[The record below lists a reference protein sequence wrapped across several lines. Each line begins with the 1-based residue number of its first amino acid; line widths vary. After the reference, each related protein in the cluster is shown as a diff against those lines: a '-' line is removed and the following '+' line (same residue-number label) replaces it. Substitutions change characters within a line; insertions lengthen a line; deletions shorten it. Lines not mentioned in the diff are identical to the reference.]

1 MAGMLKYAVKK
12 IFLGIPAILGVSII
26 LFSIMHMIPGDPI
39 VLIVGERVDPSRIE
53 ELREAWGLNKP
64 IYIQYFYW
72 LSHFIQGDF
81 GTSIIHRQPVSDL
94 IFSRLPFTIELTLTS
109 LIIAYIIGIPIGVVA
124 ALKRGSWID
133 YLAMG
138 FAIFFYSMPGFWLG
152 LMLMLLFGLY
162 LKWLPLSGYGGP
174 ESLILPA
181 LTLAL
186 PSIAMIA
193 RLIRS
198 EMLEV
203 LTEDY
208 VRTAWAKG
216 LPSRTVIFRHAF
228 KNALIP
234 VIVMFFLQLP
244 WLIGGAVVIETVFAW
259 PGMGRLLYKSIVRQ
273 DYPVVQAIILI
284 IAILTVISNI
294 LGDIVSAILDPR
306 IRLEEAG

>member
-1 MAGMLKYAVKK
+1 MLKYAVKK

-162 LKWLPLSGYGGP
+162 LKWLPLSGYSGP

>member
-1 MAGMLKYAVKK
+1 MLKYAVKK

>member
-162 LKWLPLSGYGGP
+162 LKWLPLSGYSGP